1 MTKFPLLSSKISGLL
16 HGADYN
22 PEQWLD
28 TPDVLIRDVEMMKEA
43 RCNVMSVGIFS
54 WSALEPEEG
63 RYTFDWMDQVLDR
76 LHENGIFVYLATP
89 SGARPA
95 WMSQKYPQV
104 LRVGRDRV
112 KALHGGRHN
121 HCLSSPVYREK
132 VQLMNGQLAKRYAH
146 HPAVIGWHISNEYGG
161 ECHCDTCQ
169 EQFRDWLKARYV
181 TLDALNQAWWSTFW
195 SHTYT
200 DWSQLESPSPQGESG
215 VHGLNLD
222 WRRFNTDQVTRF
234 CSDEIRPLKAE
245 NPALP
250 ATTNFMEYF
259 YDYDYWKLAGVL
271 DFISW
276 DSYPMWHTRQDDI
289 GLAAYTAMYHDLM
302 RTLKQGKPFV
312 LMEST
317 PSFTN
322 WQPTSK
328 LKKPGMHILSSLQA
342 VAHGADSV
350 QYFQWR
356 KSRGSSEKF
365 HGAVVDHVGHIDTR
379 VGREVAEL
387 GTILSALAPVAG
399 SRVEAKVAIIFDW
412 ESRWAMDDAMGPRNA
427 GLHYE
432 NTVADHYRALWSQG
446 IAVDVINADCD
457 LQGYDLVIAPML
469 YMVREGVSERISHF
483 VQTGGRF
490 VATYWSG
497 IVNETD
503 LCFLDGFPGPLRPV
517 LGIWAEEIDSLTDE
531 QHNSVA
537 GVEGNA
543 LGLSGPYR
551 ASQLCEVIHLEGAA
565 ALATYGDDFY
575 AGAPAVTVNLYG
587 KGQAYYVAS
596 CNDAQFHADFFTALA
611 KEMHLP
617 RAINTPLP
625 EGMTAARR
633 TDGESEFIF
642 LQNYSAQSQS
652 VTLPLDYQDIV
663 HGGNLPRK
671 LTLPAFGY
679 QILTRK
685 IAQ

>member
-234 CSDEIRPLKAE
+234 CSDEICPLKAE

-596 CNDAQFHADFFTALA
+596 RNDAQFHADFFTALA